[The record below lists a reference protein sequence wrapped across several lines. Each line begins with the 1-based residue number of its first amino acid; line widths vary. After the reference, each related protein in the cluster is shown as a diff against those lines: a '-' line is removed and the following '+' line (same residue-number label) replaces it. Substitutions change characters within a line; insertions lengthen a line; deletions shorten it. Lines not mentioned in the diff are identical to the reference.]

1 MFAGFRQVMASL
13 TLALSL
19 YLADTATFS
28 IVLFGTQIV
37 FLIAAIALAL
47 AFGLDDVG
55 TAQLSQGIN
64 TIWSSIGFWVG
75 WKLLP
80 HVPPNHVLPEG
91 RSLMTIGFVQVYQT
105 AKNINQ
111 QYSHGLR
118 WFFLAVVFAESAA
131 NAYVVLAVIYLN
143 KQIGLSSTEIGIFFV
158 ITLLGALPG
167 SRLGAR
173 ITNRLDPSR
182 SWQLSMMF
190 LSLWT
195 AGGAIVLNL
204 VPKALV
210 YVWGVFLGSLL
221 GWYWPTQNLFFSMCL
236 PEGQEAVR
244 FLCC

>member
-1 MFAGFRQVMASL
+1 M
-13 TLALSL
+13 
-19 YLADTATFS
+19 
-28 IVLFGTQIV
+28 VLFGTQIAFV
-37 FLIAAIALAL
+37 IAVVAFAL

-75 WKLLP
+75 WKLFP

-91 RSLMTIGFVQVYQT
+91 RSLISIGFVQVYQT
-105 AKNINQ
+105 AKNINRE
-111 QYSHGLR
+111 YSHGLR
-118 WFFLAVVFAESAA
+118 WFLLAVVFAESAA

-158 ITLLGALPG
+158 ITLLGTLPG
-167 SRLGAR
+167 SRLSAW
-173 ITNRLDPSR
+173 ITNRLDPNR
-182 SWQLSMMF
+182 SWQLSMLC
-190 LSLWT
+190 LSIWT

-210 YVWGVFLGSLL
+210 YVWGGFLGSLL
-221 GWYWPTQNLFFSMCL
+221 GWYWPTQYLFFSMCL

-244 FLCC
+244 FLCR